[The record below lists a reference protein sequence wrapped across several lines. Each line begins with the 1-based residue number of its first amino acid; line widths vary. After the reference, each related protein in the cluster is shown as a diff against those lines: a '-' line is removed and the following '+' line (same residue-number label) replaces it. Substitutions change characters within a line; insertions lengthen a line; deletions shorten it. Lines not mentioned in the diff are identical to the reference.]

1 MSKKKEVSSTYGSIN
16 TGNTAIFVVD
26 FYVNDNPSRMRV
38 IISGSQ
44 VEEVGTKALTQS
56 GSRLLAVCFMV
67 AVSRCRQGGHEDQC
81 VKYPSILSTNVNVLN
96 MKPVTPLQYFM
107 DATSSPLCIRV
118 SSTFGPFGP
127 LVLLLL
133 RGANPLV
140 PIPIC
145 K

>member
-1 MSKKKEVSSTYGSIN
+1 MSKKKEASSTYGSIN

-26 FYVNDNPSRMRV
+26 FYVNDNPSRIRV

-44 VEEVGTKALTQS
+44 VEEVGPKALTQWEQT
-56 GSRLLAVCFMV
+56 LDCLMV
-67 AVSRCRQGGHEDQC
+67 AVSRCTQGEHEDQC
-81 VKYPSILSTNVNVLN
+81 VKYPSIFSTDVNVLN
-96 MKPVTPLQYFM
+96 MKLVTPLQYFI

-140 PIPIC
+140 PFPIC